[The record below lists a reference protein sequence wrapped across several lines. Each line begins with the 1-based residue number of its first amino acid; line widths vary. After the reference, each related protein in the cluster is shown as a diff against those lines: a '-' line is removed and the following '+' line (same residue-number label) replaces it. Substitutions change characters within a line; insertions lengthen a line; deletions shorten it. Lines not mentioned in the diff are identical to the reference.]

1 MNFFKKETEGE
12 KYKRLFLNYR
22 KNIKEIGRIEN
33 KWVTRNSKG
42 IDLEKKC
49 KVDKAIE
56 LYEKNIEEEFDGTH
70 PYTRL
75 AIIYRKKG
83 LLKDEIR
90 VLEKAKIILKN
101 HSNIEYFN
109 KRLGKAIK
117 IYCKRNKKEGVLE
130 SEK

>member
-1 MNFFKKETEGE
+1 MNFLKKETEGE

-22 KNIKEIGRIEN
+22 KHREEICRIES
-33 KWVTRNSKG
+33 KWSNRNSKG
-42 IDLEKKC
+42 IELEKEC
-49 KVDKAIE
+49 QVDKAIE
-56 LYEKNIEEEFDGTH
+56 LYEKNIEEESDGTH

-90 VLEKAKIILKN
+90 VLEKAKNILKN
-101 HSNIEYFN
+101 HANIDYFN
-109 KRLGKAIK
+109 KRLEKATK
-117 IYCKRNKKEGVLE
+117 VYCKKNAKEGGLE

>member
-1 MNFFKKETEGE
+1 MSYLKKETEGE
-12 KYKRLFLNYR
+12 KYKRLFLDYR
-22 KNIKEIGRIEN
+22 KHRKEICRIEN
-33 KWVTRNSKG
+33 KWVNRNLKG

-90 VLEKAKIILKN
+90 VLEKAKNILKN
-101 HSNIEYFN
+101 HTNSEYFN
-109 KRLGKAIK
+109 KRLEKAIK
-117 IYCKRNKKEGVLE
+117 KYYKKNSKEGVLE
-130 SEK
+130 NKK

>member
-1 MNFFKKETEGE
+1 MSYLKKETAGE

-70 PYTRL
+70 PYIRL

-101 HSNIEYFN
+101 HSNLEYFN
-109 KRLGKAIK
+109 KRLEKAIK
-117 IYCKRNKKEGVLE
+117 IYCKKMQKKVY
-130 SEK
+130 

>member
-12 KYKRLFLNYR
+12 KHKRLFLNYR

-33 KWVTRNSKG
+33 KWVTRNLKG

-109 KRLGKAIK
+109 KRLGKAIE
-117 IYCKRNKKEGVLE
+117 ICCKRNKKEGVLE